1 MALDKTQ
8 FATADL
14 GMGSNAPK
22 INSYRTST
30 DNKASVIASG
40 YFNGVST
47 QLQAGDFI
55 LVSASDGDV
64 VASVAA
70 VSAAG
75 VVTTLSIA
83 LA

>member
-1 MALDKTQ
+1 MAFDKSQ

-30 DNKASVIASG
+30 DNKAAVIASG
-40 YFNGVST
+40 YFNDISK

-55 LVSASDGDV
+55 MVSASDGDV

-70 VSAAG
+70 VTSG

>member
-1 MALDKTQ
+1 MSFSRAN

-22 INSYRTST
+22 INSYRTT
-30 DNKASVIASG
+30 ADNKAAVIASG
-40 YFNGVST
+40 YFNGVNK

-64 VASVAA
+64 VASVAN
-70 VSAAG
+70 VTTAG
-75 VVTTLSIA
+75 VVTTISIA

>member
-1 MALDKTQ
+1 MAFNRDT

-22 INSYRTST
+22 INSYRTTS
-30 DNKASVIASG
+30 DNKAAVIASG
-40 YFNGVST
+40 YFNGVSS

-55 LVSASDGDV
+55 LVSASDGDI
-64 VASVAA
+64 VAA
-70 VSAAG
+70 VAAVTSG
-75 VVTTLSIA
+75 VVTVTSVA